1 MLRPGLRSTV
11 KVSGI
16 HGTAA
21 PSQPT
26 TQNRSA
32 HSDAAWAL
40 REGHETGSPHNHHRR
55 AFGERAALR
64 YKLRRFGN
72 GSSSNDDAPASRPAA
87 CGGRGG
93 DHRGRVQRDRSQ
105 RLRCTGVDRCHNHR
119 CYRHQRATIKGF
131 SFQPDVVKVKVGAK
145 VTWTNDDTVA
155 HTVTAD
161 TNSFA
166 SGNLQP
172 GGSFSF
178 TFTRPG
184 TYAYHCSIHPSMH
197 GSVVVG

>member
-1 MLRPGLRSTV
+1 MARPATTMRRLVGPLLLVAAVAIIAASCNGTGP
-11 KVSGI
+11 SAYGASAS
-16 HGTAA
+16 TAA
-21 PSQPT
+21 T
-26 TQNRSA
+26 TT
-32 HSDAAWAL
+32 AATAI
-40 REGHETGSPHNHHRR
+40 N
-55 AFGERAALR
+55 A
-64 YKLRRFGN
+64 
-72 GSSSNDDAPASRPAA
+72 
-87 CGGRGG
+87 
-93 DHRGRVQRDRSQ
+93 
-105 RLRCTGVDRCHNHR
+105 
-119 CYRHQRATIKGF
+119 ATIKGF
-131 SFQPDVVKVKVGAK
+131 SFQPEVLKVKVGAK

>member
-1 MLRPGLRSTV
+1 MARPATTMRRLVGPLLLVAAVAIIAASCNGTGP
-11 KVSGI
+11 SAYGASAS
-16 HGTAA
+16 TAA
-21 PSQPT
+21 T
-26 TQNRSA
+26 TT
-32 HSDAAWAL
+32 AATAI
-40 REGHETGSPHNHHRR
+40 N
-55 AFGERAALR
+55 A
-64 YKLRRFGN
+64 
-72 GSSSNDDAPASRPAA
+72 
-87 CGGRGG
+87 
-93 DHRGRVQRDRSQ
+93 
-105 RLRCTGVDRCHNHR
+105 
-119 CYRHQRATIKGF
+119 ATIKGF
-131 SFQPDVVKVKVGAK
+131 SFQPDVLKVKVGAK

-172 GGSFSF
+172 ARSFSF

>member
-1 MLRPGLRSTV
+1 MARPATTMRRLVGPLLLV
-11 KVSGI
+11 
-16 HGTAA
+16 AA
-21 PSQPT
+21 V
-26 TQNRSA
+26 A
-32 HSDAAWAL
+32 IIAAACN
-40 REGHETGSPHNHHRR
+40 GTGST
-55 AFGERAALR
+55 AYG
-64 YKLRRFGN
+64 
-72 GSSSNDDAPASRPAA
+72 APASTAA
-87 CGGRGG
+87 
-93 DHRGRVQRDRSQ
+93 
-105 RLRCTGVDRCHNHR
+105 TTAAATATNA
-119 CYRHQRATIKGF
+119 ATIRGF
-131 SFQPDVVKVKVGAK
+131 SFQPDVLKVKVGAK

-184 TYAYHCSIHPSMH
+184 TYAYHCSIHPSLH

>member
-1 MLRPGLRSTV
+1 MARPATTMRRLVGPLLLV
-11 KVSGI
+11 
-16 HGTAA
+16 AA
-21 PSQPT
+21 V
-26 TQNRSA
+26 A
-32 HSDAAWAL
+32 IIAAACN
-40 REGHETGSPHNHHRR
+40 GTGST
-55 AFGERAALR
+55 AYG
-64 YKLRRFGN
+64 
-72 GSSSNDDAPASRPAA
+72 APASTAA
-87 CGGRGG
+87 
-93 DHRGRVQRDRSQ
+93 
-105 RLRCTGVDRCHNHR
+105 TTTAATAPNA
-119 CYRHQRATIKGF
+119 ATIKGF
-131 SFQPDVVKVKVGAK
+131 SFQPDVLKVKVGAK

-172 GGSFSF
+172 AGSFSF

>member
-1 MLRPGLRSTV
+1 MARPATTMRRLVGPLLLV
-11 KVSGI
+11 AAVAIIAAACNGSGP
-16 HGTAA
+16 GAYGASASTAA
-21 PSQPT
+21 T
-26 TQNRSA
+26 TT
-32 HSDAAWAL
+32 AATA
-40 REGHETGSPHNHHRR
+40 TN
-55 AFGERAALR
+55 A
-64 YKLRRFGN
+64 
-72 GSSSNDDAPASRPAA
+72 
-87 CGGRGG
+87 
-93 DHRGRVQRDRSQ
+93 
-105 RLRCTGVDRCHNHR
+105 
-119 CYRHQRATIKGF
+119 ATIKGF
-131 SFQPDVVKVKVGAK
+131 SFQPEVLKVKVGAK

-161 TNSFA
+161 TTSFA

>member
-1 MLRPGLRSTV
+1 MTMRRLVGQLLLVATV
-11 KVSGI
+11 AI
-16 HGTAA
+16 IAA
-21 PSQPT
+21 AC
-26 TQNRSA
+26 N
-32 HSDAAWAL
+32 
-40 REGHETGSPHNHHRR
+40 GTGST
-55 AFGERAALR
+55 AYG
-64 YKLRRFGN
+64 
-72 GSSSNDDAPASRPAA
+72 APASTAA
-87 CGGRGG
+87 
-93 DHRGRVQRDRSQ
+93 
-105 RLRCTGVDRCHNHR
+105 TTTAATATNA
-119 CYRHQRATIKGF
+119 ATIKGF
-131 SFQPDVVKVKVGAK
+131 AFQPDVLKVEVGAK

-197 GSVVVG
+197 GSIVVG

>member
-1 MLRPGLRSTV
+1 MARPAMTMRRLVGPLLLV
-11 KVSGI
+11 
-16 HGTAA
+16 AA
-21 PSQPT
+21 V
-26 TQNRSA
+26 A
-32 HSDAAWAL
+32 IIAAACN
-40 REGHETGSPHNHHRR
+40 GTGST
-55 AFGERAALR
+55 A
-64 YKLRRFGN
+64 Y
-72 GSSSNDDAPASRPAA
+72 SAPASTAA
-87 CGGRGG
+87 
-93 DHRGRVQRDRSQ
+93 
-105 RLRCTGVDRCHNHR
+105 TTTAATATNA
-119 CYRHQRATIKGF
+119 ATIKGF
-131 SFQPDVVKVKVGAK
+131 AFQPDVLKVEVGAK

-178 TFTRPG
+178 KFTRPG

>member
-1 MLRPGLRSTV
+1 MARPATTMRRLVGPLLLVAAVAIIAASCKGT
-11 KVSGI
+11 SPSAYGASAS
-16 HGTAA
+16 TAA
-21 PSQPT
+21 T
-26 TQNRSA
+26 TT
-32 HSDAAWAL
+32 AATA
-40 REGHETGSPHNHHRR
+40 TN
-55 AFGERAALR
+55 A
-64 YKLRRFGN
+64 
-72 GSSSNDDAPASRPAA
+72 
-87 CGGRGG
+87 
-93 DHRGRVQRDRSQ
+93 
-105 RLRCTGVDRCHNHR
+105 
-119 CYRHQRATIKGF
+119 ATIKGF
-131 SFQPDVVKVKVGAK
+131 SFQPEVLKVKVGAK

>member
-1 MLRPGLRSTV
+1 LDMARPATTMRRLVGPLLLVAAVAIIAASCNGTGP
-11 KVSGI
+11 SAYGASAS
-16 HGTAA
+16 TAA
-21 PSQPT
+21 T
-26 TQNRSA
+26 TT
-32 HSDAAWAL
+32 AATAI
-40 REGHETGSPHNHHRR
+40 N
-55 AFGERAALR
+55 A
-64 YKLRRFGN
+64 
-72 GSSSNDDAPASRPAA
+72 
-87 CGGRGG
+87 
-93 DHRGRVQRDRSQ
+93 
-105 RLRCTGVDRCHNHR
+105 
-119 CYRHQRATIKGF
+119 ATIKGF
-131 SFQPDVVKVKVGAK
+131 SFQPDVLKVKVGAK

-172 GGSFSF
+172 GRSFSF

>member
-1 MLRPGLRSTV
+1 MARPATTMRRLVGPLLLM
-11 KVSGI
+11 
-16 HGTAA
+16 AA
-21 PSQPT
+21 V
-26 TQNRSA
+26 A
-32 HSDAAWAL
+32 IIAAACNA
-40 REGHETGSPHNHHRR
+40 TGST
-55 AFGERAALR
+55 AYG
-64 YKLRRFGN
+64 
-72 GSSSNDDAPASRPAA
+72 APASTAA
-87 CGGRGG
+87 
-93 DHRGRVQRDRSQ
+93 
-105 RLRCTGVDRCHNHR
+105 TTTAAIATNA
-119 CYRHQRATIKGF
+119 ATIRGF
-131 SFQPDVVKVKVGAK
+131 SFQPDVLKVKVGAK

-178 TFTRPG
+178 TFTRAG

>member
-1 MLRPGLRSTV
+1 MARPATTMRRLASPLLLV
-11 KVSGI
+11 
-16 HGTAA
+16 AA
-21 PSQPT
+21 V
-26 TQNRSA
+26 A
-32 HSDAAWAL
+32 IIAAACN
-40 REGHETGSPHNHHRR
+40 GTGST
-55 AFGERAALR
+55 AYG
-64 YKLRRFGN
+64 
-72 GSSSNDDAPASRPAA
+72 APASTAA
-87 CGGRGG
+87 
-93 DHRGRVQRDRSQ
+93 
-105 RLRCTGVDRCHNHR
+105 T
-119 CYRHQRATIKGF
+119 ATTTAATAANAAAIKGF
-131 SFQPDVVKVKVGAK
+131 AFQPDVLKVEVGAK

-197 GSVVVG
+197 GSIVVG

>member
-1 MLRPGLRSTV
+1 MARPATTMRRLVGPLLLVAAGAIIAAACNGTGPSAYGA
-11 KVSGI
+11 SAS
-16 HGTAA
+16 TAA
-21 PSQPT
+21 T
-26 TQNRSA
+26 TT
-32 HSDAAWAL
+32 AATAI
-40 REGHETGSPHNHHRR
+40 N
-55 AFGERAALR
+55 A
-64 YKLRRFGN
+64 
-72 GSSSNDDAPASRPAA
+72 
-87 CGGRGG
+87 
-93 DHRGRVQRDRSQ
+93 
-105 RLRCTGVDRCHNHR
+105 
-119 CYRHQRATIKGF
+119 ATIKGF
-131 SFQPDVVKVKVGAK
+131 SFQPDVLKVKVGAK

-172 GGSFSF
+172 GRSFSF

>member
-1 MLRPGLRSTV
+1 MARPATTMRRLVGPLLLVAAVAIIAASCNG
-11 KVSGI
+11 SGPSAY
-16 HGTAA
+16 GASASTAA
-21 PSQPT
+21 T
-26 TQNRSA
+26 TT
-32 HSDAAWAL
+32 AATA
-40 REGHETGSPHNHHRR
+40 TN
-55 AFGERAALR
+55 A
-64 YKLRRFGN
+64 
-72 GSSSNDDAPASRPAA
+72 
-87 CGGRGG
+87 
-93 DHRGRVQRDRSQ
+93 
-105 RLRCTGVDRCHNHR
+105 
-119 CYRHQRATIKGF
+119 ATIKGF
-131 SFQPDVVKVKVGAK
+131 SFQPEVLKVKVGAK

>member
-1 MLRPGLRSTV
+1 MARPAMTMRRLVGPLLLV
-11 KVSGI
+11 
-16 HGTAA
+16 AA
-21 PSQPT
+21 V
-26 TQNRSA
+26 A
-32 HSDAAWAL
+32 IIAAACN
-40 REGHETGSPHNHHRR
+40 GTGST
-55 AFGERAALR
+55 A
-64 YKLRRFGN
+64 Y
-72 GSSSNDDAPASRPAA
+72 SAPASTAA
-87 CGGRGG
+87 
-93 DHRGRVQRDRSQ
+93 
-105 RLRCTGVDRCHNHR
+105 TTTAATATNA
-119 CYRHQRATIKGF
+119 ATIKGF
-131 SFQPDVVKVKVGAK
+131 AFQPDVLKVEVGAK

-172 GGSFSF
+172 AGSFSF

>member
-1 MLRPGLRSTV
+1 MRRLVGPLLLV
-11 KVSGI
+11 AAVAI
-16 HGTAA
+16 IAAACNGTG
-21 PSQPT
+21 PS
-26 TQNRSA
+26 A
-32 HSDAAWAL
+32 Y
-40 REGHETGSPHNHHRR
+40 G
-55 AFGERAALR
+55 
-64 YKLRRFGN
+64 
-72 GSSSNDDAPASRPAA
+72 APASTATTTTASTTAA
-87 CGGRGG
+87 
-93 DHRGRVQRDRSQ
+93 
-105 RLRCTGVDRCHNHR
+105 TATNA
-119 CYRHQRATIKGF
+119 ATIKGF
-131 SFQPDVVKVKVGAK
+131 SFQPDVLKVKVGAK

>member
-1 MLRPGLRSTV
+1 MARPATTMRRLVGPLLLVAAVAIIAASCN
-11 KVSGI
+11 
-16 HGTAA
+16 GTG
-21 PSQPT
+21 PS
-26 TQNRSA
+26 A
-32 HSDAAWAL
+32 Y
-40 REGHETGSPHNHHRR
+40 G
-55 AFGERAALR
+55 
-64 YKLRRFGN
+64 
-72 GSSSNDDAPASRPAA
+72 APASTAA
-87 CGGRGG
+87 
-93 DHRGRVQRDRSQ
+93 
-105 RLRCTGVDRCHNHR
+105 TTTAATATNA
-119 CYRHQRATIKGF
+119 ATIKGF
-131 SFQPDVVKVKVGAK
+131 SFQPEVLKVKVGAK

>member
-1 MLRPGLRSTV
+1 MAR
-11 KVSGI
+11 
-16 HGTAA
+16 
-21 PSQPT
+21 QPT
-26 TQNRSA
+26 TMRRLAGPLLVVAAVAIIAAACKGTGPSA
-32 HSDAAWAL
+32 Y
-40 REGHETGSPHNHHRR
+40 G
-55 AFGERAALR
+55 
-64 YKLRRFGN
+64 
-72 GSSSNDDAPASRPAA
+72 APASTAA
-87 CGGRGG
+87 
-93 DHRGRVQRDRSQ
+93 
-105 RLRCTGVDRCHNHR
+105 TTTAATATNA
-119 CYRHQRATIKGF
+119 ATIKGF

>member
-1 MLRPGLRSTV
+1 MARPATTMRRLVGPLLLVAAVAIIAASCNGTGP
-11 KVSGI
+11 SAYGASAS
-16 HGTAA
+16 TAA
-21 PSQPT
+21 T
-26 TQNRSA
+26 TT
-32 HSDAAWAL
+32 AATAI
-40 REGHETGSPHNHHRR
+40 N
-55 AFGERAALR
+55 A
-64 YKLRRFGN
+64 
-72 GSSSNDDAPASRPAA
+72 
-87 CGGRGG
+87 
-93 DHRGRVQRDRSQ
+93 
-105 RLRCTGVDRCHNHR
+105 
-119 CYRHQRATIKGF
+119 ATIKGF
-131 SFQPDVVKVKVGAK
+131 SFQPDVLKVKVGAK

-172 GGSFSF
+172 GRSFSF